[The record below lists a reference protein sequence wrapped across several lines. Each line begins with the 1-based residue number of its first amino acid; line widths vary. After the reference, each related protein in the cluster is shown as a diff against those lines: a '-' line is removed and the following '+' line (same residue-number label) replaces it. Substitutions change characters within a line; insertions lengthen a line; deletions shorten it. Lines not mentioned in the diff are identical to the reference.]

1 MTATDQSSIFAC
13 IHAALRHTPI
23 VMHSAQSDITM
34 KRGIRPSRNAI
45 SQTMFD
51 RVVMN
56 IIHMRPQIVVIA
68 DRVLPETLGPDCR
81 LTAAGPWNTYTPG
94 LQSPRESAFEY
105 QQPCRIRFISF
116 GQAPHC
122 MYMLRQHHHRNDL
135 ERAFCLGLPQRP
147 SQGVDLLNKHPRR
160 AIRQC
165 QREEICAAGHTIA
178 SI

>member
-1 MTATDQSSIFAC
+1 MTVTDHSSVFAR
-13 IHAALRHTPI
+13 IRTIRRHTPI
-23 VMHSAQSDITM
+23 AMRSAQSDITM

-45 SQTMFD
+45 GQTMFD

-68 DRVLPETLGPDCR
+68 DRVLPETPSPHAWLSATGSRNAD
-81 LTAAGPWNTYTPG
+81 TPG
-94 LQSPRESAFEY
+94 FQSPRESAFEY

-116 GQAPHC
+116 GQAPDC
-122 MYMLRQHHHRNDL
+122 MYMLRQHYHRNDL

-147 SQGVDLLNKHPRR
+147 SQGVDLLNEHPRR

-165 QREEICAAGHTIA
+165 QRKEICAAGHTIA